1 MGFCRIHIL
10 HPLHTTHMKHLYSMG
25 RNKYIH
31 MDSYPESNETRP
43 VTKFLMTLFVLGVAI
58 TTAGGILGID
68 AISPSTPLR
77 HVNASCVG
85 Y

>member
-1 MGFCRIHIL
+1 
-10 HPLHTTHMKHLYSMG
+10 MKRLYSMG
-25 RNKYIH
+25 RGKYIH
-31 MDSYPESNETRP
+31 MDSYPESHETRP

-68 AISPSTPLR
+68 VTSPSTPLR